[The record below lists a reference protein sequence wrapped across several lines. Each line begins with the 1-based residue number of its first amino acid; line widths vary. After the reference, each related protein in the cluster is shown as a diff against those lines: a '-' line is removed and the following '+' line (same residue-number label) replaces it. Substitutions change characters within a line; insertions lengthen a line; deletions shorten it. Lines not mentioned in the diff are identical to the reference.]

1 MKKVL
6 LDASSAILLL
16 KADLL
21 TKLTGF
27 YRVSQ
32 TQSVFLELTSNNRYG
47 SDIFRQYAAVQKLI
61 ILEVQNKSGPFKTN
75 GQSLHSLDQGE
86 SDTIRCFKTGK
97 YDFIIID
104 DGPAAKYCYK
114 NNIDFI
120 NALLFPRVLFFS
132 NIISLHECNGYM
144 DELVLNGRY
153 SGEVI
158 ALANNCKRESLLFAI
173 PDNCGIDM

>member
-16 KADLL
+16 KAGLL
-21 TKLTGF
+21 TKLTDF
-27 YRVSQ
+27 YHVSQ

-47 SDIFRQYAAVQKLI
+47 ADKFRQYGAERKLK
-61 ILEVQNKSGPFKTN
+61 ILNVDNVIGPLDTTN
-75 GQSLHSLDQGE
+75 QALHSLDQGE
-86 SDTIRCFKTGK
+86 SDIIRCFKTGK
-97 YDFIIID
+97 HDFIIID
-104 DGPAAKYCYK
+104 DGPAAKYCNK

-132 NIISLHECNGYM
+132 NNISLDECKGYM
-144 DELVLNGRY
+144 DQLVLNGRY

-158 ALANNCKRESLLFAI
+158 AWAYNCKRESLHFAI
-173 PDNCGIDM
+173 ADNCGIDM

>member
-21 TKLTGF
+21 AKLSDF
-27 YRVSQ
+27 YQVSQ
-32 TQSVFLELTSNNRYG
+32 TQSVFFELTMEDRYG
-47 SDIFRQYAAVQKLI
+47 AGIFRQYTAEKKIKVTDV
-61 ILEVQNKSGPFKTN
+61 ENGPRPAKTCD
-75 GQSLHSLDQGE
+75 QSLHSLDQGE
-86 SDTIRCFKTGK
+86 LDTIRSFKAGK
-97 YDFIIID
+97 HDFIIID

-132 NIISLHECNGYM
+132 NNISLDECNGYM
-144 DELVLNGRY
+144 DELVRYGRY
-153 SGEVI
+153 SDEVI
-158 ALANNCKRESLLFAI
+158 AWANNCQRESLLFAI
-173 PDNCGIDM
+173 PANCGIDM